1 MNRELAVMNATTA
14 FLYTQTHWK
23 AFNSKL
29 DGFKHSVELIIFADN
44 ERKPLEML
52 WKELKTIVL
61 ADVRKDIKYYDEND
75 FYALIIE
82 WDYE

>member
-23 AFNSKL
+23 VFNSKL
-29 DGFKHSVELIIFADN
+29 MGNKHDAELIVFADN
-44 ERKPLEML
+44 VRNPLEVL

-61 ADVRKDIKYYDEND
+61 ADVKAKINYYKEND
-75 FYALIIE
+75 FYALLIE
-82 WDYE
+82 WNFD